1 MLQNGKLRRGLL
13 LNAERARR
21 VHGLQKATPGEVR
34 PGGRLLF
41 LDRRSQCEGVQP
53 TVVRQAPGTA
63 FYGTLAK
70 TAQLEHIDLAR
81 DNSK

>member
-41 LDRRSQCEGVQP
+41 LG
-53 TVVRQAPGTA
+53 
-63 FYGTLAK
+63 
-70 TAQLEHIDLAR
+70 
-81 DNSK
+81 